1 MKERCN
7 SKHSAVRATRLLL
20 LTLLLFLIFHDI
32 LSVLEGLDHFV
43 ESVSDVIALFGGALD
58 VLLFVERGVI
68 GEGFFERFLH
78 RLWLIHITFAPNKED
93 GDRQI
98 SIV

>member
-7 SKHSAVRATRLLL
+7 SKQGAAHATCLLL
-20 LTLLLFLIFHDI
+20 LTQLLFLFFHDFI
-32 LSVLEGLDHFV
+32 SVLEGLDHFV

-68 GEGFFERFLH
+68 GEGFFERILH

-98 SIV
+98 RIF